1 MIGQFFRWWFA
12 QLRALLPW
20 PSDAQTGPWLEVTLD
35 SERVRANSSERGEQ
49 VLMDV
54 ARSQGSV
61 VRDELSRIAATLD
74 PSRVRCRIWV
84 DATEVL
90 TRDVEL
96 PMAAEENLREV
107 MSFEM
112 ARKTPFRA
120 GDVHF
125 DAIVTERDAAR
136 RMLTLRVNVVPRRVL
151 ESVVSAFADW
161 SLDAIAA
168 GVEAHTAQRKEQ
180 AVFAFQS
187 RSFKR
192 QSFTGLNLTLACAV
206 LALAIVC
213 VWLPLKGQQDALDRL
228 HSQAQRAGAEAAQAM
243 ALRDELDAVQS
254 ANGFL
259 SEARDRHPP
268 KVQVIEALARA
279 LPDSTFLSRLQI
291 KDDQVNLHGSS
302 GAASELIAIL
312 EELSLLDGVRFASP
326 VTRDAANGGERFHIV
341 ARLLSLPS
349 DAPIDAQSS
358 AQSATQ
364 RATQRS
370 SQSRAQSGTQSSSQ
384 SSAQRGIQSSAE
396 SATQSSAQNSGQRS
410 APSPGAAS

>member
-1 MIGQFFRWWFA
+1 MIGQFFRWWLA

-20 PSDAQTGPWLEVTLD
+20 PGDEQGGPWLEVTLD
-35 SERVRANSSERGEQ
+35 SERVRANSSERGEP

-61 VRDELSRIAATLD
+61 VRAELSRIAATLD
-74 PSRVRCRIWV
+74 PARVRCRIWV
-84 DATEVL
+84 DAKEVL

-96 PMAAEENLREV
+96 PMAVEENLREV

-136 RMLTLRVNVVPRRVL
+136 RMLTLRVRVIPKQVL
-151 ESVVSAFADW
+151 DSVVSALGDW
-161 SLDAIAA
+161 SLEAIAA
-168 GVEAHTAQRKEQ
+168 GAEAHTAQRKEQ

-187 RSFKR
+187 RSFRR
-192 QSFTGLNLTLACAV
+192 QSFTGLNLALACAA

-213 VWLPLKGQQDALDRL
+213 VWLPLKGQQDALNRL
-228 HSQAQRAGAEAAQAM
+228 HSQAQRAEAAANQAM
-243 ALRDELDAVQS
+243 ALRDELDAVQR

-259 SEARDRHPP
+259 SEARKRHPP
-268 KVQVIEALARA
+268 KVEVIEALARA
-279 LPDSTFLSRLQI
+279 LPDNTFLSRLQI

-312 EELSLLDGVRFASP
+312 EALPLLDGVRFASP
-326 VTRDAANGGERFHIV
+326 VTRDAANDGERFHIV
-341 ARLLSLPS
+341 ARLLSGQSGAQNDGQDDGLS
-349 DAPIDAQSS
+349 DGLSDGQNNGQLGGKSGAKSS
-358 AQSATQ
+358 APPLGE
-364 RATQRS
+364 S
-370 SQSRAQSGTQSSSQ
+370 S
-384 SSAQRGIQSSAE
+384 
-396 SATQSSAQNSGQRS
+396 
-410 APSPGAAS
+410 